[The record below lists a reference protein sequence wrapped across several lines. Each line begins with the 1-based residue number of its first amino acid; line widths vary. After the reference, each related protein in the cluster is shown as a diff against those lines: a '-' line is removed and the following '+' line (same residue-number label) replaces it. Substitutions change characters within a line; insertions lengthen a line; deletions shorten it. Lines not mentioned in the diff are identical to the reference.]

1 MLRRI
6 CAIVFLLLA
15 ALGVATAQ
23 PLDACVPEEP
33 VHLEITGLIQ
43 QSAALALPARIER
56 AFMLTLNAANDAY
69 RHGEISKTLTLL
81 RTFAFEVRSVKRA
94 KRLPPATADTLI
106 ARAELAIGT
115 LSQPR

>member
-6 CAIVFLLLA
+6 CAIVFVLLA

-23 PLDACVPEEP
+23 PLDTRGPEEAT
-33 VHLEITGLIQ
+33 HLDITALMQ
-43 QSAALALPARIER
+43 QSTALALPARVER
-56 AFMLTLNAANDAY
+56 AFMLTLNAAREAY
-69 RHGEISKTLTLL
+69 FQGEFAKTITLL
-81 RTFAFEVRSVKRA
+81 RTFTFEVRSVKRA
-94 KRLPPATADTLI
+94 KRLPPATADALI

>member
-1 MLRRI
+1 VLRRL

-23 PLDACVPEEP
+23 PLDAGEESP
-33 VHLEITGLIQ
+33 HLEITALIQ
-43 QSAALALPARIER
+43 QSTALGLPARIER

-69 RHGEISKTLTLL
+69 LQGEISKTVTLL